1 MTTREYTID
10 ATGRS
15 LGRVA
20 TEAANFLRGKDQPS
34 FANHIAPKVKVTVQ
48 NAAKIKLTG
57 AKFTDKYYKH
67 YTGHPGGMRY
77 QTVEHVV
84 SKKGFSEIMRK
95 AVHGMLP
102 DNKLKPVMM
111 KNLIV
116 TE

>member
-10 ATGRS
+10 ATGQS

-20 TEAANFLRGKDQPS
+20 TQAADFLRGKDQAS
-34 FANHIAPKVKVTVQ
+34 FMNHIAPNVKVTIK
-48 NAAKIKLTG
+48 NAAQVKLTG

-77 QTVEHVV
+77 NTVEHVV
-84 SKKGFSEIMRK
+84 SKKGYEEIFRH

-102 DNKLKPVMM
+102 DNKLKPIMM